1 MIKSQGGPSACA
13 ERPQK
18 GTPSEDAH
26 KVAEEILLGR
36 DYFTCE
42 WQSQTLDASTSLSS
56 LLKEKTGGRS
66 PAYGRGS
73 VRVDLAQAPSSQ
85 RMSRAREATRQCQPL
100 QIQSLQRWSRNHG
113 PAYKWQRRANTL
125 FHTLCPSSLEP
136 AESSP
141 SVKTCMLQEKATA
154 RARRAVVMLFVMN
167 LKLALEYMTPRL
179 SAGFSCRKQHQAS
192 KVKKK

>member
-1 MIKSQGGPSACA
+1 MQRDTRKAHLLKMHTKRLKKSS
-13 ERPQK
+13 
-18 GTPSEDAH
+18 
-26 KVAEEILLGR
+26 LGE
-36 DYFTCE
+36 T
-42 WQSQTLDASTSLSS
+42 TSLASCKVKVLMRPP
-56 LLKEKTGGRS
+56 LLVLFFERKTGGRS
-66 PAYGRGS
+66 PACGRGS

-141 SVKTCMLQEKATA
+141 SVQTCTLQKKATA

-167 LKLALEYMTPRL
+167 LKLALEYITPRL
-179 SAGFSCRKQHQAS
+179 SAGFYCR
-192 KVKKK
+192 

>member
-1 MIKSQGGPSACA
+1 MQ
-13 ERPQK
+13 RDPQK

-26 KVAEEILLGR
+26 QVAGEILLGR
-36 DYFTCE
+36 DYLTCE

-66 PAYGRGS
+66 PAHGRGS

-100 QIQSLQRWSRNHG
+100 QIQCLQRWSRNHG
-113 PAYKWQRRANTL
+113 PAYMWQRRASTL

-141 SVKTCMLQEKATA
+141 SVQKKATA

-167 LKLALEYMTPRL
+167 LKLALEYMTPRP
-179 SAGFSCRKQHQAS
+179 SAGFYCRKQHQAS
-192 KVKKK
+192 KV